1 MTPEQNAT
9 RLVQKFTP
17 YQLDFLTP
25 KQAQQIGIM
34 HANLHVIETISEEM
48 HEVDF
53 RYAMDT
59 LSAIK
64 SKYGK

>member
-25 KQAQQIGIM
+25 KQAQHIGIM